1 MYSTSRRPKE
11 AKPNAN
17 KCLSSNDLDLQQD
30 KETDLKYLKHLYCL
44 WGFEENVKKTPKKT
58 VIGTVSCSWQNC
70 GILQSLNFRK

>member
-30 KETDLKYLKHLYCL
+30 KETGLKYLKHLYCL
-44 WGFEENVKKTPKKT
+44 WGFEEK
-58 VIGTVSCSWQNC
+58 
-70 GILQSLNFRK
+70 

>member
-1 MYSTSRRPKE
+1 MYSTSRRSKE

-44 WGFEENVKKTPKKT
+44 WGFEENVKKKT
-58 VIGTVSCSWQNC
+58 LKNQLLVRFPVVDKIVGFYKV
-70 GILQSLNFRK
+70 